1 MVDGC
6 KNRNIMK
13 KFISALI
20 FATVVAFGL
29 VSCSKTDPNLA
40 KISGEWYWNNT
51 EAGVDMEVYVAF
63 HTDATFDLYQKL
75 GEGAFRHYTGTY
87 TFDGETLKG
96 IYSDKTAWAH
106 DYIVT
111 ISGNNL
117 TMKYVGEEVSI
128 TYVKKTIPFTVRHH
142 HTEPLKSM
150 ADDYVPFL

>member
-6 KNRNIMK
+6 KMENTMK
-13 KFISALI
+13 KFISLI
-20 FATVVAFGL
+20 FATVVALGL
-29 VSCSKTDPNLA
+29 SSCSKIDANLE
-40 KISGEWYWNNT
+40 KISGEWYWNST

-63 HTDATFDLYQKL
+63 HTDGVFELFQKL

-142 HTEPLKSM
+142 HTAPLKSA
-150 ADDYVPFL
+150 ADDFLPFL